1 MSRKGGRGL
10 HISKERGGYQ
20 EGGMKKERGA
30 DTPFCIMTQHNFISA
45 VLLLEFEA
53 FTVVV
58 TLIRGGVPP
67 FKIFVLQLFNDKFQN
82 LLQLSLIKEPK
93 NHF

>member
-1 MSRKGGRGL
+1 
-10 HISKERGGYQ
+10 
-20 EGGMKKERGA
+20 MKKERGA

-67 FKIFVLQLFNDKFQN
+67 FKIFVLQLFNDKFRN
-82 LLQLSLIKEPK
+82 LLQLSLIKGARQSFLNLQCSK
-93 NHF
+93 TVTL